1 MIATLIIWVYVTFLA
16 LVYGFFCI
24 EALKRWFH
32 IPQEEPLPVVI
43 IIILGLGVITSLAG
57 IFTLIMPLSWLANLL
72 LFVGS
77 IGIVIK
83 YRRLIIDYLLITLRP
98 FFRWKQSPQSIEP
111 GGQKNPSASDQSGPP
126 IKHLLAD
133 IVIAYLVISRFLV
146 ILVRTSE
153 IPHNYDSGLYHAQ
166 AIRWLETY
174 ATVPGL
180 GNLESRL
187 AFNSAWFLPTALFS
201 FSFLNIQSFHVLNG
215 LLFLLANLF
224 LIGKLWRLLHGT
236 YSASNFMSIPL
247 IYLSMRIFYLQLSS
261 PGTDLPATL
270 LTWIVFL
277 LALEKIEA
285 GKSDQFDLQTLI
297 ILLFCAFDVIIK
309 LSAFPILILPAYF
322 LIRTV
327 FSGRKIHPAL
337 LLAMSGMIFIPW
349 LARSVILSGYLI
361 YPITWIDLFKPDW
374 KMPSFFVQLNSD
386 WITSWSRLHTY
397 DAAMALSKS
406 FSEWFPVWWQ
416 IQVSFDRL
424 ILIGIS
430 IGSILFIILIGWYF
444 LGHRD
449 KLKIAIEYSILYITG
464 WIGIGYWFLKAPD
477 VRFGYGFLVQT
488 MCLLFLP
495 IVMWLLSLQR
505 RIVELAVYAAV
516 LVLVLHH
523 TVGLYKIS
531 DFSLYRDKLLL
542 PATYPTAEVKP
553 LPLGNFTANTPA
565 KGYQCWYAALP
576 CTEMNLPAVHMR
588 GKSLSDGFYYSK

>member
-1 MIATLIIWVYVTFLA
+1 MIATLIIWLYVTFLA

-32 IPQEEPLPVVI
+32 IPQEEPLPIII
-43 IIILGLGVITSLAG
+43 IIILGLGFITFLAG
-57 IFTLIMPLSWLANLL
+57 IFTLVMPLSWLANLL

-77 IGIVIK
+77 LGIVFK
-83 YRRLIIDYLLITLRP
+83 YHRLINDYLLITLRP
-98 FFRWKQSPQSIEP
+98 FFLWKKSPQRTGTE
-111 GGQKNPSASDQSGPP
+111 GQKKSEESDQSRTR
-126 IKHLLAD
+126 IKHLFAD
-133 IVIAYLVISRFLV
+133 IVIAYLMISRFLV

-166 AIRWLETY
+166 AIRWLETF

-215 LLFLLANLF
+215 LLFLLANLY
-224 LIGKLWRLLHGT
+224 LLGKLWRLLLGT
-236 YSASNFMSIPL
+236 YSTSNFMSIPL
-247 IYLSMRIFYLQLSS
+247 IYLSMRLLYMQLSS

-270 LTWIVFL
+270 LTWIIFL

-285 GKSDQFDLQTLI
+285 GKSDEFDMRSLI
-297 ILLFCAFDVIIK
+297 ILLFSAFDVIIK

-322 LIRTV
+322 LIRAV
-327 FSGRKIHPAL
+327 FSGRKTQPAFL
-337 LLAMSGMIFIPW
+337 MAMSGVIFLPW
-349 LARSVILSGYLI
+349 LVRSVILSGYLI
-361 YPITWIDLFKPDW
+361 YPITWIDLFNPDW
-374 KMPSFFVQLNSD
+374 KMPLFFVQLNSD

-416 IQVSFDRL
+416 IQVNFDRL
-424 ILIGIS
+424 ILMGIS
-430 IGSILFIILIGWYF
+430 IGSILFIILIGWY
-444 LGHRD
+444 LLAHRD
-449 KLKIAIEYSILYITG
+449 KLKIAIEYSVLFITG

-477 VRFGYGFLVQT
+477 VRFGYGFLVMT
-488 MCLLFLP
+488 VCLLFLP
-495 IVMWLLSLQR
+495 IVMWILSQQK

-516 LVLVLHH
+516 LILVLHH

-531 DFSLYRDKLLL
+531 NFSIYSDRWLL
-542 PATYPTAEVKP
+542 PANYPTAEVKP
-553 LPLGNFTANTPA
+553 LPLGNFTANTPV

-576 CTEMNLPAVHMR
+576 CTEMNLPAVHLR
-588 GKSLSDGFYYSK
+588 SESLSDGFYTSK